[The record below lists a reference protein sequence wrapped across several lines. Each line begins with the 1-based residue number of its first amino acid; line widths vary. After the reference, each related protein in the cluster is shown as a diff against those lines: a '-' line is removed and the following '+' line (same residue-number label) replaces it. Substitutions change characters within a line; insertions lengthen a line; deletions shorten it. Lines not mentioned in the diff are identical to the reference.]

1 MKYYQEII
9 LKNGKAAVLRNGD
22 AADGA
27 AVFDLFNKTHEE
39 TDYLLSYPDE
49 STYDPEQEAKYL
61 EKKAESDRDIEIVA
75 VIDDKIAGMA
85 GIEQVGAKF
94 KVAHR
99 AEFGVSVLR
108 EYWGLGLGSALTA
121 ACIKCAKD
129 AGYEQLELNAVADN
143 KRALSMY
150 KRAGFVEFGRNT
162 KGFRSRSGKYQEL
175 VYMLLEL

>member
-27 AVFDLFNKTHEE
+27 AVFEVFHKSHAE
-39 TDYLLSYPDE
+39 TDFLLTYPDE
-49 STYDPEQEAKYL
+49 NSYDKEREAAFL
-61 EKKAESDRDIEIVA
+61 EEKTKSQNEIEIVA
-75 VIDDKIAGMA
+75 VVGGRIVGTA

-143 KRALSMY
+143 ERALSMY